1 MNLKSEENTK
11 YLKIIAI
18 IGSLFLA
25 GFGVFVLR
33 ELEGILVPLIIAI
46 FIALLFQP
54 FYKWMKSKKIP
65 GFIAI
70 TVIITII
77 IIISNIT
84 SVFVYAGIDSI
95 TANSAYY
102 SAKFTELYTNV
113 TTMLNLSPEQTASI
127 KESLQIENLM
137 HESSVTGA
145 VSGIFSG
152 VLSIFSNFVL
162 ILIYVIFLLSE
173 FGSIRRR
180 VAKAFNQDRAVAMYK
195 TFIDIFRD
203 VRKYI
208 IGKTLLSLAQSVVI
222 WAILEI
228 GGVEFA
234 FMWAFIFFIFD
245 YIPYI
250 GSIVVSVFIGFA
262 MVFQFG
268 ELLYPVIITVLLIV
282 VQNIK
287 GNMVEPKVLGDQLDL
302 SPILLL
308 VSLLFW
314 GYVWG
319 IVGMIL
325 AYPIMSMIKIVF
337 MNFPQTRPI
346 AIMMS
351 YNLTSKRYMEM
362 KEESRLSKILK
373 KTKIKGNINS
383 EE

>member
-11 YLKIIAI
+11 YLKIITI
-18 IGSLFLA
+18 LGSLFLA

-102 SAKFTELYTNV
+102 EAKIAELYINL
-113 TTMLNLSPEQTASI
+113 TTMLHLSPEQTASI
-127 KESLQIENLM
+127 KESLQIKNLM

-180 VAKAFNQDRAVAMYK
+180 VARAFNQDRAVVMYK

-208 IGKTLLSLAQSVVI
+208 IGKTLLSFAQSVVI

-245 YIPYI
+245 FIPYI
-250 GSIVVSVFIGFA
+250 GSIVVSVFVGFA
-262 MVFQFG
+262 MIFQFG
-268 ELLYPVIITVLLIV
+268 EFLYPVIITVLLII
-282 VQNIK
+282 VQNVK

-337 MNFPQTRPI
+337 MNFPQTRPM

-351 YNLTSKRYMEM
+351 YNLTSKQYIEM
-362 KEESRLSKILK
+362 DEESKLSKILE

>member
-11 YLKIIAI
+11 YLKIITI
-18 IGSLFLA
+18 LGSLFLA

-102 SAKFTELYTNV
+102 EAKIAELYVNL

-127 KESLQIENLM
+127 KESLQIKNLM

-180 VAKAFNQDRAVAMYK
+180 VARAFNQDRAVVMYK

-208 IGKTLLSLAQSVVI
+208 IGKTLLSFAQSVVI

-245 YIPYI
+245 FIPYI
-250 GSIVVSVFIGFA
+250 GSIVVSVFVGFA
-262 MVFQFG
+262 MIFQFG
-268 ELLYPVIITVLLIV
+268 EFLYPVIITVLLII
-282 VQNIK
+282 VQNVK

-337 MNFPQTRPI
+337 MNFPQTRPM

-351 YNLTSKRYMEM
+351 YNLTSRQYIEM
-362 KEESRLSKILK
+362 DEESKLSKILE

>member
-1 MNLKSEENTK
+1 VNLKSEENTK
-11 YLKIIAI
+11 YLKIITI
-18 IGSLFLA
+18 LGSLFLA

-102 SAKFTELYTNV
+102 EAKIAELYINL
-113 TTMLNLSPEQTASI
+113 TTMLHLSPEQTASI
-127 KESLQIENLM
+127 KESLQIKNLM

-180 VAKAFNQDRAVAMYK
+180 VARAFNQDRAVVMYK

-208 IGKTLLSLAQSVVI
+208 IGKTLLSFGQSVVI

-245 YIPYI
+245 FIPYI
-250 GSIVVSVFIGFA
+250 GSIVVSVFVGFA
-262 MVFQFG
+262 MIFQFG
-268 ELLYPVIITVLLIV
+268 EFLYPVIITVLLII
-282 VQNIK
+282 VQNVK

-325 AYPIMSMIKIVF
+325 AYPIMSMIKIVL

-351 YNLTSKRYMEM
+351 YNLTSKQYIEM
-362 KEESRLSKILK
+362 DEESKLSKILE

>member
-1 MNLKSEENTK
+1 MNLNSTENTK
-11 YLKIIAI
+11 YLKIITI
-18 IGSLFLA
+18 LGSLFLA
-25 GFGVFVLR
+25 GFGVFVLK
-33 ELEGILVPLIIAI
+33 ELEGILVPLIIAV
-46 FIALLFQP
+46 FLALLFQP
-54 FYKWMKSKKIP
+54 FYKWMKTKKIP

-70 TVIITII
+70 SVIIIII

-102 SAKFTELYTNV
+102 ESKFAELFANLS
-113 TTMLNLSPEQTASI
+113 TMLNLSADQTASI
-127 KESLQIENLM
+127 KESLQIKNLM

-152 VLSIFSNFVL
+152 VLSMFSNFVL

-208 IGKTLLSLAQSVVI
+208 IGKTLLSFAQSVVI

-245 YIPYI
+245 FIPYI
-250 GSIVVSVFIGFA
+250 GSIVVSVFVGFA
-262 MVFQFG
+262 MIFQFG
-268 ELLYPVIITVLLIV
+268 ELLYPVIITALLIV
-282 VQNIK
+282 VQNVK

-325 AYPIMSMIKIVF
+325 AYPIMSMIKIVL
-337 MNFPQTRPI
+337 MNFPQTRAI

-351 YNLTSKRYMEM
+351 YNLTSKQYIEM
-362 KEESRLSKILK
+362 DEESRVSKIPVK
-373 KTKIKGNINS
+373 P
-383 EE
+383 